1 MSARFIPLVVLVL
14 LLLAPDVQAQPV
26 DPPANTRDGA
36 LWAAQAKQLAAID
49 GGSVVSNFIQIVEA
63 GGDSLWHGPLLSV
76 YVEDAPAGQR
86 FQTVDRPELLDGD
99 NVLFALDVVSDP
111 VPASVVWAGLAFE
124 STDGQPASGGLLV
137 STDGGASVTFRPPPL
152 DARSDSTISFGG
164 STLPAIPVT
173 QASGSAPQDLAVDV
187 ASGTTWLAGARSGL
201 RRTTDGGET
210 WSRVVLPPDT
220 AAAIRPDEPNDFTV
234 GPPLNDGRGQ
244 RNHFVFSAL
253 VDETGTVW
261 AGTAAGV
268 NRSRPEDIVGGERGW
283 QHVIADGTR
292 TFLTG
297 NSVIRIAEQPLPG
310 RNPVWLATW
319 ALDPTDRFGVTYTVD
334 GGETYRQTLIGE
346 RIYDFAFRGS
356 TVYAASDRGLFVS
369 LDGGR
374 SWTLVT
380 TFPLAEGETDA
391 LPSDLGIRAVATTS
405 RALWLGT
412 TDGLLRSTNEGR
424 TWEVFRTRAAVNPED
439 PSDNVPDVA
448 TYAYENPFSPANDE
462 FVRIVYAVDGAGSV
476 EINIYDFGMNRVRTI
491 RDGVSAADADRGDA
505 ETTWNGTDE
514 GGLRL
519 PNGPYFYTVDAP
531 GGTYRGKI
539 LIVE

>member
-1 MSARFIPLVVLVL
+1 
-14 LLLAPDVQAQPV
+14 
-26 DPPANTRDGA
+26 
-36 LWAAQAKQLAAID
+36 
-49 GGSVVSNFIQIVEA
+49 
-63 GGDSLWHGPLLSV
+63 
-76 YVEDAPAGQR
+76 
-86 FQTVDRPELLDGD
+86 
-99 NVLFALDVVSDP
+99 
-111 VPASVVWAGLAFE
+111 
-124 STDGQPASGGLLV
+124 
-137 STDGGASVTFRPPPL
+137 
-152 DARSDSTISFGG
+152 
-164 STLPAIPVT
+164 
-173 QASGSAPQDLAVDV
+173 V
-187 ASGTTWLAGARSGL
+187 ASGTTWLAAARSGL

-268 NRSRPEDIVGGERGW
+268 NRSRPEDIVDGERGW

-319 ALDPTDRFGVTYTVD
+319 ALDPTDRFGVTYTLD

-369 LDGGR
+369 PDGGR
-374 SWTLVT
+374 SWTLGT

-424 TWEVFRTRAAVNPED
+424 TWEVFRTRAAVNPEE
-439 PSDNVPDVA
+439 PSDTVPDVA

-462 FVRIVYAVDGAGSV
+462 FVRIVYAVDGPGSV

-491 RDGVSAADADRGDA
+491 RDDVSAADADRGDA

-519 PNGPYFYTVDAP
+519 PNGPYLYTVDAP